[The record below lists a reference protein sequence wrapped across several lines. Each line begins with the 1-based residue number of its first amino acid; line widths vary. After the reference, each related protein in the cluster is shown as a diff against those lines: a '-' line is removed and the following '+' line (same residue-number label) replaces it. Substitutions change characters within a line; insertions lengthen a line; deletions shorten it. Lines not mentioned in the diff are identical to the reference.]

1 MLSNVN
7 SNVGAFGYVAA
18 ESVQFDFSDQGGDVK
33 ATTGK
38 TIPNAVILDL
48 VKYDENG
55 EKHFVKLTPNN
66 IAKEFGFSVDE
77 KYVGLIAQQVKNVL
91 PEVVTPAPFD
101 IAPNGQSKSGQDYLT
116 IHYEKLV
123 PLLIQAI
130 KEQQVQVK
138 KYLEI
143 LEQRGM
149 LDD

>member
-1 MLSNVN
+1 M
-7 SNVGAFGYVAA
+7 
-18 ESVQFDFSDQGGDVK
+18 
-33 ATTGK
+33 TG
-38 TIPNAVILDL
+38 ILW
-48 VKYDENG
+48 K
-55 EKHFVKLTPNN
+55 PNN

-101 IAPNGQSKSGQDYLT
+101 IGSNGQSKSGQDYQT

-130 KEQQVQVK
+130 KEQQQQVK

-143 LEQRGM
+143 LEQRGI

>member
-1 MLSNVN
+1 M
-7 SNVGAFGYVAA
+7 
-18 ESVQFDFSDQGGDVK
+18 
-33 ATTGK
+33 TG
-38 TIPNAVILDL
+38 IVWQ
-48 VKYDENG
+48 
-55 EKHFVKLTPNN
+55 PNN